1 MNNISTE
8 LSRLRYEAEHLER
21 LYQNLQSTLDVIHFI
36 AENAQEDMLMQRYEN
51 ASMAINEILEFTS
64 GERTVDTVNFDEISE
79 LTEIAQDAGL
89 YD

>member
-1 MNNISTE
+1 MSNISSE

-36 AENAQEDMLMQRYEN
+36 AENAQEQMTLQRYEN
-51 ASMAINEILEFTS
+51 VIKAINEILEFTS
-64 GERTVDTVNFDEISE
+64 GERTVDAINFDELSE